1 MAYGLWLMAYET
13 YKKSVLL
20 QASIFLANPFWS
32 HWLNGRR
39 EVEGQSIKHLK
50 SSINKDST
58 VPNN

>member
-1 MAYGLWLMAYET
+1 MTYET

-20 QASIFLANPFWS
+20 QASIFLANPFRS

-39 EVEGQSIKHLK
+39 EVEGRSIKHLK